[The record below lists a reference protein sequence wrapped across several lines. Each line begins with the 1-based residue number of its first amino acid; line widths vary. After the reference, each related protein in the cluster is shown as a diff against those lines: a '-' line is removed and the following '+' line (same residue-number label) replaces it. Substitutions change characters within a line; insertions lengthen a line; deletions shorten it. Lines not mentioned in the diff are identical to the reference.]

1 MNSYKESIKSP
12 NREDNTK
19 QIQSLERRTSE
30 KKSSNTYNYN
40 SHSSNVTNNVSKSNI
55 TNNIPN
61 ESTPNLHKCLC
72 YSNICTDNLI
82 KNKVCLIC
90 NRYVDNPPG
99 LYENL
104 IKKKYQQELHG
115 SR

>member
-12 NREDNTK
+12 NSEDNIK
-19 QIQSLERRTSE
+19 QMQSLERRTSE

-40 SHSSNVTNNVSKSNI
+40 SLSSNIANNINKSNI
-55 TNNIPN
+55 NNNTPN
-61 ESTPNLHKCLC
+61 ENTHNLHKCLC
-72 YSNICTDNLI
+72 YTNICTDNLI

-90 NRYVDNPPG
+90 NRYVENTPV

-104 IKKKYQQELHG
+104 VKKKYQQDLQG
-115 SR
+115 NR